1 MPPTTPGHAIDVL
14 LFGGF
19 EVRVDGQAISN
30 AQWKLRHPR
39 QLFQML
45 LLEPDGLPRER
56 ALSVLWPDT
65 DPSAAA
71 NRLHHSLHLVRGIFV
86 AAGLPKSEPV
96 ALLQADTVRLNP
108 VHALKVDTRRF
119 AQYVARARVA
129 AEPAIAEAALQ
140 QALAL
145 YRGELAQG
153 CPVDEWLSSQRETCR
168 LEFAWALDRLAE
180 LKRKGG
186 DAEAAIGLYQ
196 QLVDIDPGNELAH
209 RSLMELYAAADHP
222 ERAIHQYSV
231 CKRLL
236 RHELDVEPSPATQ
249 ALLQRILSAPA
260 SAKLRSTVPLP
271 PAQRWRCQSVPYAL
285 PLLGR
290 DDEVQALQR
299 MLLDPAVRL
308 VTLTGSAGVGKS
320 RVAHA
325 AVERCQERF
334 RNGAIVVSCTGLA
347 GPGEVPG
354 AIAHALGL
362 APSAQAPVQ
371 AQLAGRL
378 QACQLLL
385 LLDRFEHL
393 LAAAPALA
401 ALLQSAPELKLLV
414 TSQAALRL
422 EMEQVVILPSLMQR
436 DGAAAVEM
444 FCRVAANAGAAVEGD
459 AARAQAAA
467 ICRRLDGNPLAI
479 ELAAGQAPML
489 ALPQILY
496 ALEHPLAVLTNA
508 ALDVE
513 PPQRSWRDAVAW
525 TCGVLDAHAQ
535 ELLYA
540 LSLFGRR
547 CRSNEP
553 AQAFG
558 ALWPAATLS
567 RCLQALLDTHVI
579 RRCAAPDAEQ
589 RPQAGDMSHPP
600 PEGAEQSGKAPFAHE
615 PAGLEM
621 SEAMAQFAAERLLES
636 PRRVDLQAAHA
647 AHAAKQMRE
656 CFRHMCSQTRQ
667 DIVSVTLYHRPSWH
681 RAVLWMAG
689 QGVPAEYLL
698 VAYQYGVL
706 ALMGGATVEAGEVLR
721 SAAERD
727 GLTTMPERRLAAWC
741 AYRLARACGW
751 HTDRRLAPR
760 AVRTARR
767 MARAVG
773 DDELHDRC
781 LLQLAA
787 SRIDHGH
794 VRAARSLLDLL
805 ISKHNAQQRLPELVR
820 EHALMAALHGAVGE
834 LTLAVAAAQKALSV
848 ARELGSEPHIAYAA
862 AARCEAA
869 LRVGDMAQVQQ
880 MIALHHTLQHTV
892 TPLRRQHIRLLEC
905 IADFEN
911 SDFHAVQAKM
921 QPLLEALPPYPPA
934 RTHALARVLA
944 EMVDVELGNS
954 QDAPVLDDEF
964 TALPAGLYHDEQ
976 AVRTLCYRIRRA
988 AALGRTRRALSAVQA
1003 VVHLLARRHQP
1014 LWWAWTLEACA
1025 LAALMRGDGRTGKAA
1040 AGLSRLALRR
1050 AGCLPTPRQ
1059 QRNWAVA
1066 EALVPDTDTGPR
1078 SLLPAAWPKS
1088 DEILLKKL
1096 LAAMERTLLQPRA
1109 QPAASA

>member
-14 LFGGF
+14 LLGGF
-19 EVRVDGQAISN
+19 EVRVDGRAIAN

-65 DPSAAA
+65 DPGAAA
-71 NRLHHSLHLVRGIFV
+71 NRLHHTLHLVRGIFV
-86 AAGLPKSEPV
+86 AAGLSKSEPV

-108 VHALKVDTRRF
+108 VHALDVDARSF
-119 AQYVARARVA
+119 AQCLVRARGA
-129 AEPAIAEAALQ
+129 AEPATAEAALQ

-153 CPVDEWLSSQRETCR
+153 CPVDEWLSGQRETCR

-180 LKRKGG
+180 LKRKAG
-186 DAEAAIGLYQ
+186 DDEAAIGLYQ
-196 QLVDIDPGNELAH
+196 QLVDVDPGNELAH
-209 RSLMELYAAADHP
+209 RSLMELYAATDHP

-249 ALLQRILSAPA
+249 ALLQRIVSMPA
-260 SAKLRSTVPLP
+260 SSVVRSMPPLLP
-271 PAQRWRCQSVPYAL
+271 VQRWRCQSVPYAL

-290 DDEVQALQR
+290 EDEVQALQA
-299 MLLDPAVRL
+299 MLLDPAARL
-308 VTLTGSAGVGKS
+308 VTLTGSAGLGKS

-325 AVERCQERF
+325 AIERCQDRF
-334 RNGAIVVSCTGLA
+334 RNGAIAVSCTGLTDA
-347 GPGEVPG
+347 RQVAG
-354 AIAHALGL
+354 AIARALGP
-362 APSAQAPVQ
+362 APSAEVSAE
-371 AQLAGRL
+371 AQLAGLAGLTGRL

-385 LLDRFEHL
+385 LLDRFEHVR
-393 LAAAPALA
+393 AAAPTLA

-414 TSQAALRL
+414 TSQVVLRL
-422 EMEQVVILPSLMQR
+422 EMEQIVTLPSLTQHG
-436 DGAAAVEM
+436 DAAAVEM

-489 ALPQILY
+489 ALPQILH
-496 ALEHPLAVLTNA
+496 ALDHPLAVLTNA

-513 PPQRSWRDAVAW
+513 PPQRSWRDAIAW
-525 TCGVLDAHAQ
+525 TCGVLDAPAQ

-540 LSLFGRR
+540 LSLFGSH

-558 ALWPAATLS
+558 ALWPAATLG
-567 RCLQALLDTHVI
+567 RCTQALLDTHLI
-579 RRCAAPDAEQ
+579 RRCASRGAGQ
-589 RPQAGDMSHPP
+589 RPQADDMRHPP
-600 PEGAEQSGKAPFAHE
+600 PVAIKQS
-615 PAGLEM
+615 LEM
-621 SEAMAQFAAERLLES
+621 SDAIAQFGAERLLEA
-636 PRRVDLQAAHA
+636 PRRAALRAAHA
-647 AHAAKQMRE
+647 AHAATQVRE
-656 CFRHMCSQTRQ
+656 CFRRIRDEKRQ
-667 DIVSVTLYHRPSWH
+667 DIVGVTRYHRLSWQ
-681 RAVLWMAG
+681 RAVSWLAR
-689 QGVPAEYLL
+689 QGSAAEHLL
-698 VAYQYGVL
+698 IAYRYGVL
-706 ALMGGATVEAGEVLR
+706 TLISGATDEAIEVLR
-721 SAAERD
+721 GAAERE
-727 GLTTMPERRLAAWC
+727 GLTTLPERRLAAWC
-741 AYRLARACGW
+741 AYRLARACAC
-751 HTDRRLAPR
+751 HTDRRLAAR
-760 AVRTARR
+760 AIRTARR

-794 VRAARSLLDLL
+794 VRAARCLLDLL
-805 ISKHNAQQRLPELVR
+805 IGKHEAQPRLPDLMR
-820 EHALMAALHGAVGE
+820 AHALMATLHGAVGE
-834 LTLAVAAAQKALSV
+834 LALAVEASQKALSV

-862 AARCEAA
+862 ATRCEAA
-869 LRVGDMAQVQQ
+869 LRVGDTAQARQ
-880 MIALHHTLQHTV
+880 MIALHHTLPQHAI
-892 TPLRRQHIRLLEC
+892 TPLRRQHFRLLEC
-905 IADFEN
+905 IADFE
-911 SDFHAVQAKM
+911 SGDFHAAQAKA
-921 QPLLEALPPYPPA
+921 QLLLEALQAYPPA
-934 RTHALARVLA
+934 RTHAVARVLA
-944 EMVDVELGNS
+944 EMVDVELGNG
-954 QDAPVLDDEF
+954 QDAPLLDDEF

-1003 VVHLLARRHQP
+1003 VVHLLAYRPQP

-1040 AGLSRLALRR
+1040 AGLSRQALRR

-1059 QRNWAVA
+1059 QRNWALA
-1066 EALVPDTDTGPR
+1066 EAVVPTSDTGQR
-1078 SLLPAAWPKS
+1078 SPLPAAWPKS
-1088 DEILLKKL
+1088 DEILIKKL
-1096 LAAMERTLLQPRA
+1096 LAAMERTLLEPRA
-1109 QPAASA
+1109 QPAVSA